1 MAAYRRVYDSR
12 HVQADCQEPGS
23 APEPYAWQSSMGYT
37 FTCLFGRVSGE
48 SRQTAAWPSLPS
60 VGRDL
65 AGGCAREKDADGDTV
80 STAQFHHGPT
90 TGWTV
95 KSAGRGGRQDLL
107 ACNVVGGGGG
117 VVGDAVVAA
126 RRSVLSCP
134 VRVLSGSGR
143 RCSEWRR

>member
-1 MAAYRRVYDSR
+1 
-12 HVQADCQEPGS
+12 
-23 APEPYAWQSSMGYT
+23 MGYT

-65 AGGCAREKDADGDTV
+65 AGGCAREKKADGDTV

-95 KSAGRGGRQDLL
+95 KSAGRGRQ
-107 ACNVVGGGGG
+107 AGPVSWVTWSAAAAAEWSETRWWRRGG
-117 VVGDAVVAA
+117 VSYPG
-126 RRSVLSCP
+126 P
-134 VRVLSGSGR
+134 VRVGSPVQ
-143 RCSEWRR
+143 